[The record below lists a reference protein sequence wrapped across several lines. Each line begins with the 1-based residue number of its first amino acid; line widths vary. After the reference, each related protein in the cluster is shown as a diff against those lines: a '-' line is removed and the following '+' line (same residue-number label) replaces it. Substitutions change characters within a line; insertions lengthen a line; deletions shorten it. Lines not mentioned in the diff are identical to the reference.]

1 MTIAAP
7 HIYIRFQT
15 FLKQFDPRI
24 TVFSSLLL
32 YLVLGFTLLGFNR
45 SPLQALITTAS
56 CGILEVIFSRLFKGK
71 WIFPISAFITSLS
84 LSILLNYSHDYWI
97 LLVPVFF
104 AISTKYVFI
113 FNNRH
118 NYNPAQ
124 VAVTLSLL
132 FCSEL
137 ITSAPAY
144 QWYGLASIGILIA
157 FLGLMFVMPQVSRAP
172 LVLSFLTSYTLLTLL
187 RAWIMQHHLPFQ
199 TLFLGSITSPA
210 FFLFTF
216 FMITD
221 PATSPNDRKEQI
233 KVGVILAVLDLLF
246 HIKQSY
252 YTFFY
257 AGFTLQS
264 YRLLKNH
271 WKAIREQGSIK
282 SYIVSRAITSGYYKQ
297 LLIILAIMFSAIF
310 VYQHWLRPK
319 FAITQLPFKFK
330 LVDAK
335 MSGLDSTLSNALYR
349 TDARLHHIIKWILSV
364 GDSVAVGDI
373 DLDGRPDL
381 FLTNMLKQDHE
392 RAALYRNLGDFKFER
407 VSIPFLTEHFT
418 QIEKNGLPSNG
429 VFVDYDNDG
438 DVDLF
443 VMTAFGAPLMLK
455 NLLKESQ
462 KLEFVEVSHELG
474 LNHYVNGI
482 AANFADLN
490 RDGRLDLIV
499 AHVWPSHLPDYPKD
513 RDVKLNVFQLPQPE
527 YPGDIRMF
535 NFMHSSWH
543 LSDNGGKNVIYIQN
557 QQGKFERLD
566 SDKIGLPET
575 YWSLAIGTAD
585 FDGDGWIDLYIAN
598 DFGPDNFYLN
608 QGNLTFKKIEG
619 TFFGDLGLDTY
630 KGMNASVEDIDNN
643 GFPDIYISNVHHEM
657 QAEGSLFWFFGK
669 DQNGKLIFKDR
680 ATSSGALN
688 ENRFGWGAS
697 IVDVN
702 NDGLLDII
710 QANGMVD
717 DRPDRLYKEC
727 RDYWYTNEKIAR
739 SAPEIHRYI
748 HYWGDIR
755 GHCIYPNELNRLY
768 LNTGRTDHQM
778 FVDVAEQAGLDQKD
792 NSRGV
797 AAADFNNDGLMDL
810 VITNQFTQPNLL
822 QNSWNAV
829 TQNQWIG
836 FDLSS
841 HHASCNQMALGTLLS
856 LNYFDGTQNKIIRKE
871 IKLANGF
878 SAQNEARV
886 HFGLGQIVQGKITL
900 EVNWCQKF
908 KQTMEFDDWNKYKR
922 IVLDGETQ
930 I

>member
-1 MTIAAP
+1 MNYATP
-7 HIYIRFQT
+7 QFYVSFQNL
-15 FLKQFDPRI
+15 LKRFDPRI
-24 TVFSSLLL
+24 TVFASLFL
-32 YLVLGFTLLGFNR
+32 YLILGFTLLGFNR
-45 SPLQALITTAS
+45 SPMQALMTSVS
-56 CGILEVIFSRLFKGK
+56 CALLEVIFCRIFKKK
-71 WIFPISAFITSLS
+71 WVFPISALITSLS

-97 LLVPVFF
+97 LMVPVFF
-104 AISTKYVFI
+104 AISTKYIFT

-118 NYNPAQ
+118 NFNPAQ

-144 QWYGLASIGILIA
+144 QWYGLSSIGVLIV
-157 FLGLMFVMPQVSRAP
+157 FLGLMFVMPQVSRVP
-172 LVLSFLTSYTLLTLL
+172 LVMSFLVSYTLLTLL

-233 KVGVILAVLDLLF
+233 KVGIILAVLDLLF

-264 YRLLKNH
+264 YRLIKNH
-271 WKAIREQGSIK
+271 FQAMRVQGSFK
-282 SYIVSRAITSGYYKQ
+282 NYFFSRAIASGYYKQ
-297 LLIILAIMFSAIF
+297 LISILCVMFIG
-310 VYQHWLRPK
+310 VYSYNHWLRPK
-319 FAITQLPFKFK
+319 LVLTQFPFQFK
-330 LVDAK
+330 TISGEE
-335 MSGLDSTLSNALYR
+335 SGLASTLSNALYR
-349 TDARLHHIIKWILSV
+349 TDPRLHHIIKWVLSV
-364 GDSVAVGDI
+364 GDSVAVGDF
-373 DLDGRPDL
+373 DLDGKPDI
-381 FLTNMLKQDHE
+381 FLTNMLKQDTE
-392 RAALYRNLGDFKFER
+392 RAALYRNIGDFKFER
-407 VSIPFLTEHFT
+407 VPLPFLTEHFS
-418 QIEKNGLPSNG
+418 QIEKNGLPSNAL
-429 VFVDYDNDG
+429 FVDYDNDG
-438 DVDLF
+438 DQDIF
-443 VMTAFGAPLMLK
+443 IMTAFGSPLMLK
-455 NLLKESQ
+455 NLLKET
-462 KLEFVEVSHELG
+462 KKMNFIEVSQELG
-474 LNHYVNGI
+474 LNHYMNGI
-482 AANFADLN
+482 AANFADFN

-499 AHVWPSHLPDYPKD
+499 GHVWPSHLPDYPLSQD
-513 RDVKLNVFQLPQPE
+513 MKLNVFQLPQPE
-527 YPGDIRMF
+527 YAGDIRMF

-543 LSDNGGKNVIYIQN
+543 LSDNGGKNVIYVQN
-557 QQGKFERLD
+557 DKGTFDKLD
-566 SDKIGLPET
+566 SNKIGIPET

-585 FDGDGWIDLYIAN
+585 FNRDGLIDLYIAN

-608 QGNLTFKKIEG
+608 QGDMTFKKVEG

-630 KGMNASVEDIDNN
+630 KGMNASVEDVDNN
-643 GFPDIYISNVHHEM
+643 GFPDVYISNVHHEM
-657 QAEGSLFWFFGK
+657 QAEGSLFWFFDK
-669 DQNGKLIFKDR
+669 DLNGNLTFKDR
-680 ATSSGALN
+680 ATTTGALN

-702 NDGLLDII
+702 NDGLLDIV

-717 DRPDRLYKEC
+717 DRPDQMYSEC
-727 RDYWYTNEKIAR
+727 KDYWYTNEKIAR

-778 FVDVAEQAGLDQKD
+778 FVDVASQVGLDQKD

-810 VITNQFTQPNLL
+810 IITNQFTQPDLL
-822 QNSWNAV
+822 KNTWVGENQA
-829 TQNQWIG
+829 QWIG
-836 FDLSS
+836 LEFSS
-841 HHASCNQMALGTLLS
+841 QHPSCNQMALGTLLK
-856 LNYFDGTQNKIIRKE
+856 LNYSDGKQQKTVFKE

-886 HFGLGQIVQGKITL
+886 HFGLAHKVEGDIEL
-900 EVNWCQKF
+900 EINWCQKF
-908 KQTMEFDDWNKYKR
+908 TQTIKINEWNKYSR
-922 IVLDGETQ
+922 IVLDGSTQ

>member
-1 MTIAAP
+1 MNIALSEK
-7 HIYIRFQT
+7 YLKFQRFLQR
-15 FLKQFDPRI
+15 FDPRI
-24 TVFSSLLL
+24 TVFSSLFL

-45 SPLQALITTAS
+45 SPFQALITSVS
-56 CGILEVIFSRLFKGK
+56 CALLEVIFCRLFKQK
-71 WIFPISAFITSLS
+71 WVFPISALITSLS

-104 AISTKYVFI
+104 AISTKYVFT

-144 QWYGLASIGILIA
+144 QWYGMASVGILIA
-157 FLGLMFVMPQVSRAP
+157 FLGLMFVMPQVSRLP
-172 LVLSFLTSYTLLTLL
+172 LVISFLISYTLLTLL
-187 RAWIMQHHLPFQ
+187 RAWIMQHHLPFE

-233 KVGVILAVLDLLF
+233 KVGIILAMLDLLF

-264 YRLLKNH
+264 YRLIKNH
-271 WKAIREQGSIK
+271 FLAMRAQGSFKNYFI
-282 SYIVSRAITSGYYKQ
+282 SRFISSGYYKQ
-297 LLIILAIMFSAIF
+297 LISILCVMIMSIFS
-310 VYQHWLRPK
+310 YNHWLRPK
-319 FAITQLPFKFK
+319 LELTQFPFRLNAISGEE
-330 LVDAK
+330 
-335 MSGLDSTLSNALYR
+335 SGLTSSLSNALYR
-349 TDARLHHIIKWILSV
+349 TDPRLHHIIKWVLSV

-373 DLDGRPDL
+373 DLDGKPDI
-381 FLTNMLKQDHE
+381 FLTNMLKQDTE
-392 RAALYRNLGDFKFER
+392 RAALYRNLGNFKFER
-407 VSIPFLTEHFT
+407 VSLPFLTKHFT
-418 QIEKNGLPSNG
+418 LIEKNGLPSNAL
-429 VFVDYDNDG
+429 FVDYDNDG
-438 DVDLF
+438 DQDLF
-443 VMTAFGAPLMLK
+443 IMTAFGSPLMLK
-455 NLLKESQ
+455 NQLKETS
-462 KLEFVEVSHELG
+462 KLSFKEVSQEIG

-482 AANFADLN
+482 AANFADFN
-490 RDGRLDLIV
+490 RDGLLDLMV
-499 AHVWPSHLPDYPKD
+499 GHVWPTHLPDYPIAQD
-513 RDVKLNVFQLPQPE
+513 MKLNVFQLPQPE
-527 YPGDIRMF
+527 YAGDIRMF

-543 LSDNGGKNVIYIQN
+543 LSNNGGKNVIYVQN
-557 QQGKFERLD
+557 AKGTFDKLD
-566 SDKIGLPET
+566 SDKIGISES

-585 FDGDGWIDLYIAN
+585 FDRDGLIDIYVAN

-608 QGNLTFKKIEG
+608 QGDMIFKKIEG

-630 KGMNASVEDIDNN
+630 KGMNASVEDVDNN
-643 GFPDIYISNVHHEM
+643 GFPDVYISNVHHEM
-657 QAEGSLFWFFGK
+657 QAEGSLFWFFNK
-669 DQNGKLIFKDR
+669 DKSGKLIFKDR

-697 IVDVN
+697 IVDIN
-702 NDGLLDII
+702 NDGMLDIV

-717 DRPDRLYKEC
+717 DRPDPLYQKC
-727 RDYWYTNEKIAR
+727 KDYWYTNEKIAR

-748 HYWGDIR
+748 HFWGDIR

-768 LNTGRTDHQM
+768 LNTGRVDHQM
-778 FVDVAEQAGLDQKD
+778 FVDVAEKVGLDQRG

-810 VITNQFTQPNLL
+810 IITNQFTQPDLL
-822 QNSWNAV
+822 QNSWHAPFH
-829 TQNQWIG
+829 NQWIG

-841 HHASCNQMALGTLLS
+841 HHASCNQMALGTLLT
-856 LNYFDGTQNKIIRKE
+856 LKFFDGHQKRTIHKE
-871 IKLANGF
+871 LKLANGF

-886 HFGLGQIVQGKITL
+886 HFGLGEKVQGKIVL
-900 EVNWCQKF
+900 DINWCQKF
-908 KQTMEFDDWNKYKR
+908 KQTLEFDDWNKYKR
-922 IVLDGETQ
+922 IILDGQTQ